1 MGRRKLELK
10 RFQGKNVIVT
20 GATSGIGKATA
31 LLLAK
36 EGANVIA
43 VGRNEK
49 RGRDVCKE
57 ISNLGGKALFF
68 QCDLSK
74 EEKVKELYAKIE
86 EQFESIDL
94 LFNNAGIWITEPL
107 ENISEEMVMTVFS
120 SDFNSVLF
128 MTKYFIPMLKKK
140 HGVIINNA
148 SMGGLEGYTSGSKQ
162 YLYHSSKAAA
172 IKFSKLTAKNYA
184 TEIRVN
190 CICPG
195 LIDTEIY
202 ENRDFS
208 RFYDVIPMKRMGEA
222 EEVAKLVA
230 FLASEDASYIT
241 GAVIPIDGGASLT

>member
-1 MGRRKLELK
+1 MT
-10 RFQGKNVIVT
+10 RFQAKKVILT

-74 EEKVKELYAKIE
+74 EEKVKELYEKIE

>member
-74 EEKVKELYAKIE
+74 EEKVKELYEKIE

-148 SMGGLEGYTSGSKQ
+148 SMGGLEGYTTGSKQ

-172 IKFSKLTAKNYA
+172 ITLSKLTAKNYA

>member
-74 EEKVKELYAKIE
+74 EEKVKELYEKIE
-86 EQFESIDL
+86 AQFESIDL

-128 MTKYFIPMLKKK
+128 MTKYFSPMLKKK

>member
-36 EGANVIA
+36 EGANVLA

-74 EEKVKELYAKIE
+74 EEKVKELYEKIE

-162 YLYHSSKAAA
+162 YLYHASKAAA

>member
-1 MGRRKLELK
+1 M
-10 RFQGKNVIVT
+10 
-20 GATSGIGKATA
+20 
-31 LLLAK
+31 
-36 EGANVIA
+36 
-43 VGRNEK
+43 
-49 RGRDVCKE
+49 
-57 ISNLGGKALFF
+57 
-68 QCDLSK
+68 
-74 EEKVKELYAKIE
+74 
-86 EQFESIDL
+86 

>member
-74 EEKVKELYAKIE
+74 EEKVKELYEKIE

-172 IKFSKLTAKNYA
+172 IKFSKL
-184 TEIRVN
+184 N